1 MYFTF
6 SEVTVTPQ
14 TGTCL
19 LADRKHHAV
28 ASLLAFSSWEHGTI
42 CVSLWWH
49 LGWWHS
55 TGYLKE
61 VPTFPFVMRH
71 WFLNCHERI
80 SVLTTPMVNAPP
92 HSLGSPDSYNG
103 YFFSSRFSRST
114 HCTLQS
120 WLPGKHLPVSR
131 ARSLSWL
138 SFSVEPASPEPSFSW
153 SMGPVFLGVHFVVF
167 LSFYTCACYW
177 CFTLCFFCPLCAK
190 DSQVQVYTWIFLLG
204 TCLWYVS
211 PCIFTT

>member
-92 HSLGSPDSYNG
+92 HSPGSPDSYNG
-103 YFFSSRFSRST
+103 YFLAHVF
-114 HCTLQS
+114 
-120 WLPGKHLPVSR
+120 PGLHIALYNLGFLESI
-131 ARSLSWL
+131 SL
-138 SFSVEPASPEPSFSW
+138 FQEHA
-153 SMGPVFLGVHFVVF
+153 
-167 LSFYTCACYW
+167 
-177 CFTLCFFCPLCAK
+177 
-190 DSQVQVYTWIFLLG
+190 
-204 TCLWYVS
+204 VS
-211 PCIFTT
+211 PDSPSLLSLPHLSPPSLGPWDQCSLGFIS